1 MTYLTINYLD
11 GKESV
16 GKSIQ
21 KTLYGAQ
28 KISLFDW
35 LREFNP
41 LGKIHYYALAA
52 FNEGLCFDDVVIECQ
67 NAFNDISIEKI
78 KSIVIMVSNKYKKAK
93 LN

>member
-1 MTYLTINYLD
+1 MTYLTIHHLD
-11 GKESV
+11 SKECF

-21 KTLYGAQ
+21 KTLYASQ
-28 KISLFDW
+28 KLSLFEW

-41 LGKIHYYALAA
+41 CGKIHHYALAA

-67 NAFNDISIEKI
+67 IAFNDINIENI
-78 KSIVIMVSNKYKKAK
+78 KSIVMMVSRKYKSAK